1 MINDLCLQCK
11 GSRHLCG
18 NKFCPLLKEKV
29 ILKSLSI
36 KNLME
41 FQGSSPPSIFV
52 GRYNYPNISIS
63 PLVSNKLGDLED
75 LENYAKL
82 VKMDYSKIITGRLSL
97 LRANIGKFNV
107 KKPGKLHY
115 LIEDFALAKKGI
127 DTEVI
132 NKKVILKPEFSN
144 FFQAMGPL
152 LRTEKIIVTS
162 NPTSNKKIEKVV
174 NDELKA
180 TEGIR
185 MLYSKKVGISKI
197 IKVFSVGMLGKS
209 KKLVP
214 TRWSITAVDDIT
226 SKHLIERIK
235 NYSLI
240 NEYLVFEHYHL
251 GNHYVILFF
260 PERFCF
266 EQMEAWFEGSLWS
279 KKTRIVSDYEFFNG
293 RKNYAKNIT
302 GGYYSGRLAVSE
314 FLSKIKR
321 QAGVIVFREIDNTY
335 IYPLGVWQVRQ
346 NIRDATKKTPMKF
359 EELNNALKYIK
370 SKLNI
375 DWDSWKEKSRILNF
389 LTAQEK
395 ITKWF

>member
-1 MINDLCLQCK
+1 M
-11 GSRHLCG
+11 
-18 NKFCPLLKEKV
+18 
-29 ILKSLSI
+29 
-36 KNLME
+36 
-41 FQGSSPPSIFV
+41 
-52 GRYNYPNISIS
+52 
-63 PLVSNKLGDLED
+63 
-75 LENYAKL
+75 
-82 VKMDYSKIITGRLSL
+82 
-97 LRANIGKFNV
+97 
-107 KKPGKLHY
+107 
-115 LIEDFALAKKGI
+115 IEDFALAKKGI